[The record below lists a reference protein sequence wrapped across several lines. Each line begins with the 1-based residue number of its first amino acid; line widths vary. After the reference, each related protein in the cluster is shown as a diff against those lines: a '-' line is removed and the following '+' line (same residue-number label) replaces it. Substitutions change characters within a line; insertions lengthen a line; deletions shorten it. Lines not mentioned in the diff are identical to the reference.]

1 MKVNRFFALVAFI
14 EISTIVSAQV
24 PVRAD
29 TDSIVYRAPGIS
41 CKQEF
46 FETPYPSQIVLV
58 KGSGSEIFL
67 IQNGVRRWITDS
79 KTFDECGFDFNEVK
93 QIFDEELEHYPQGL
107 PISNNGTL
115 VKSIQSDVYII
126 INGVRRWVSVSA
138 FNKYQFSSESI
149 NLVND
154 DNLLSIPEGPALR

>member
-1 MKVNRFFALVAFI
+1 MKLNTFLPLVTFVG
-14 EISTIVSAQV
+14 ISTIVSAQL

-29 TDSIVYRAPGIS
+29 TDNIVYRARDIS

-46 FETPYPSQIVLV
+46 FETPYPTQIELV

-67 IQNGVRRWITDS
+67 VQNGVRRWITDS

-93 QIFDEELEHYPQGL
+93 QIFDEELERYPEGL

-115 VKSIQSDVYII
+115 IRSSQSDIYII
-126 INGVRRWVSVSA
+126 INGVRRSVSVSA

-149 NLVND
+149 NFVND
-154 DNLLSIPEGPALR
+154 EKLLSIPEGPALR

>member
-1 MKVNRFFALVAFI
+1 MSKV
-14 EISTIVSAQV
+14 VSSQL

-29 TDSIVYRAPGIS
+29 TNNIVYRAPEIS

-46 FETPYPSQIVLV
+46 FSTPYPSKIELV

-79 KTFDECGFDFNEVK
+79 KTFDECGFDFNQVK
-93 QIFDEELEHYPQGL
+93 QIFDEELERYPEGL

-115 VKSIQSDVYII
+115 VRSSQSDIYII
-126 INGVRRWVSVSA
+126 VNGVRRQIPVSA

-154 DNLLSIPEGPALR
+154 EKLLSIPEGPAWR